1 MDKNDIIKNNT
12 IYNNVKKYD
21 SYYTLEELFLSLL
34 IIKETKNTFEPG
46 LLWLI
51 KELKDMTGFGLK
63 ELKEFTDIMK
73 SLSLINTK
81 TYEISDDI
89 NLINN
94 VKQIIYMFDNDLT
107 INYLLRNDKLKKLKI
122 NILNKS

>member
-1 MDKNDIIKNNT
+1 MDKNNIIKNNT
-12 IYNNVKKYD
+12 IYNNIKKYD
-21 SYYTLEELFLSLL
+21 SYYTLEEIFLSLL

-63 ELKEFTDIMK
+63 ELKDFTDIMK
-73 SLSLINTK
+73 CLSLINTK
-81 TYEISDDI
+81 TYEIIDDI

-94 VKQIIYMFDNDLT
+94 LKQIIYMFDNDLT

>member
-12 IYNNVKKYD
+12 LYNNVKKYD

-81 TYEISDDI
+81 TYEISDDV

-94 VKQIIYMFDNDLT
+94 VKQIIYMFDNNLT

-122 NILNKS
+122 SISNKS

>member
-12 IYNNVKKYD
+12 LYNNVKKYD

-81 TYEISDDI
+81 TYEISDDV

-94 VKQIIYMFDNDLT
+94 VKQIIYMFDNNLT
-107 INYLLRNDKLKKLKI
+107 INYLLRNDKLKKLKA
-122 NILNKS
+122 NILNK

>member
-12 IYNNVKKYD
+12 IYNNVKKYN

-34 IIKETKNTFEPG
+34 IIKETKNTFNPG

-51 KELKDMTGFGLK
+51 KELKDMTNFGLK
-63 ELKEFTDIMK
+63 ELKDFTDIMK

>member
-12 IYNNVKKYD
+12 LYNNVKKYD

-81 TYEISDDI
+81 TYEISDDV

-94 VKQIIYMFDNDLT
+94 VKQIIYMFDNNLT
-107 INYLLRNDKLKKLKI
+107 INYLV
-122 NILNKS
+122 KSTLFNF